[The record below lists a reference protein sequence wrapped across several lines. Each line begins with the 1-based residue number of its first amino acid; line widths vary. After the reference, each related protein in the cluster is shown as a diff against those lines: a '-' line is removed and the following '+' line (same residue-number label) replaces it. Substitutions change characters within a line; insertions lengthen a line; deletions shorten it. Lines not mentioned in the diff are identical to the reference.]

1 MVTLGTPV
9 SGYGQESH
17 NRAARQRIPNRV
29 YNDDKGREHVQAR
42 PLPHPRPPPMC
53 RFGQEAAG
61 FLLWSWHCLYRCTV
75 CLAVLSGAASGC
87 SCGCWECF
95 KTRPEGSVIACFSAA
110 SSASFQDSPIKPVR
124 LFWIFSR
131 ALGFPIKPLRL
142 FWMFS
147 RALKI
152 SIDRQ
157 MSRHWSLWCMLAR
170 SREVHLR
177 EKRSPHLVDQKMS
190 GESCAGAGAVH
201 CAGPKRQGARE
212 R

>member
-1 MVTLGTPV
+1 LKLSSKDLWCRAGAVMWAVVNELLIQPREYTAFNLTLDRLREDPRIMVTLGTPV

-61 FLLWSWHCLYRCTV
+61 FLLWSWHCQYSCTV

-131 ALGFPIKPLRL
+131 ALGFPHQASAPLL
-142 FWMFS
+142 DVF
-147 RALKI
+147 
-152 SIDRQ
+152 
-157 MSRHWSLWCMLAR
+157 
-170 SREVHLR
+170 
-177 EKRSPHLVDQKMS
+177 P
-190 GESCAGAGAVH
+190 GAGN
-201 CAGPKRQGARE
+201 KY
-212 R
+212 

>member
-1 MVTLGTPV
+1 MWAVVNELLIQPREYTAFNLTLDRLREDPRIMVTLGTPV

-61 FLLWSWHCLYRCTV
+61 FLLWSWHCLYSCTV

-95 KTRPEGSVIACFSAA
+95 KTRPEGSVIACFSAV

-131 ALGFPIKPLRL
+131 ALGFPHQASAPLL
-142 FWMFS
+142 DCF
-147 RALKI
+147 
-152 SIDRQ
+152 
-157 MSRHWSLWCMLAR
+157 
-170 SREVHLR
+170 
-177 EKRSPHLVDQKMS
+177 P
-190 GESCAGAGAVH
+190 GAGN
-201 CAGPKRQGARE
+201 KY
-212 R
+212 